1 MVPKKGCSFFKKEI
15 FMKVIIH
22 DLSEG
27 TAFSPKKPDKDSVVI
42 HANNQY
48 APCRGCFQ
56 CWLKNAGFCTMKDSL
71 QHIGALIGQ
80 SDPLIIV
87 SRCCYGGYSSPV
99 KAILDRAIG
108 VSLPFF
114 TWRGGQT
121 HHISRYARRKLL
133 RVCFYGECSELE
145 RETAREVV
153 ERNRLNLDY
162 EKADVIFFETIGQLQ
177 EADL

>member
-1 MVPKKGCSFFKKEI
+1 
-15 FMKVIIH
+15 MKVIIH
-22 DLSEG
+22 DLREG
-27 TAFSPKKPDKDSVVI
+27 EALFLGKSDKDSVVI

-48 APCRGCFQ
+48 APCCGCFK
-56 CWLKNAGFCTMKDSL
+56 CWLKNAGFCIMKDSL

-87 SRCCYGGYSSPV
+87 SQCCYGGYSSPV

-108 VSLPFF
+108 ESLPFF

-121 HHISRYARRKLL
+121 HHISRYPHRKLL
-133 RVCFYGECSELE
+133 RVYFYGECTKFEE
-145 RETAREVV
+145 EIAKEVV

-162 EKADVIFFETIGQLQ
+162 EKADVVFFKNIEQIK
-177 EADL
+177 EASL

>member
-1 MVPKKGCSFFKKEI
+1 
-15 FMKVIIH
+15 MKTIIH
-22 DLSEG
+22 DLGAEIIYSLE
-27 TAFSPKKPDKDSVVI
+27 KPDEDSVVI
-42 HANNQY
+42 HADNQY
-48 APCRGCFQ
+48 ASCRGCFQ
-56 CWLKNAGFCTMKDSL
+56 CWLKNAGFCIMKDSL

-108 VSLPFF
+108 ASLPFF

-121 HHISRYARRKLL
+121 HHISRYPRRKLM
-133 RVCFYGECSELE
+133 RVCFYGECTGFEQ
-145 RETAREVV
+145 ETAKETV

-162 EKADVIFFETIGQLQ
+162 EKADVVFFENIEQLK
-177 EADL
+177 EAVL

>member
-1 MVPKKGCSFFKKEI
+1 
-15 FMKVIIH
+15 MKVIIH
-22 DLSEG
+22 DLREG
-27 TAFSPKKPDKDSVVI
+27 EALSQEKSDKDSVVI

-48 APCRGCFQ
+48 APCCGCFK
-56 CWLKNAGFCTMKDSL
+56 CWLKNAGFCIMKDSL

-87 SRCCYGGYSSPV
+87 SQCCYGGYSSPV

-108 VSLPFF
+108 GSLPFF

-121 HHISRYARRKLL
+121 HHISRYPHRKLL
-133 RVCFYGECSELE
+133 RVYFYGECTKFEE
-145 RETAREVV
+145 EIAKEVV

-162 EKADVIFFETIGQLQ
+162 EEADVVFFKNIEQIK
-177 EADL
+177 EASL

>member
-1 MVPKKGCSFFKKEI
+1 
-15 FMKVIIH
+15 MKVIIH
-22 DLSEG
+22 DLREG
-27 TAFSPKKPDKDSVVI
+27 EALFLGKSDKDSVVI

-48 APCRGCFQ
+48 APCCGCFK
-56 CWLKNAGFCTMKDSL
+56 CWLKNAGFCIMKDSL

-87 SRCCYGGYSSPV
+87 SQCCYGGYSSPV

-108 VSLPFF
+108 GSLPFF

-121 HHISRYARRKLL
+121 HHISRYPHRKLL
-133 RVCFYGECSELE
+133 RVYFYGECTKFEE
-145 RETAREVV
+145 EIAKEVV

-162 EKADVIFFETIGQLQ
+162 EKADVVFFKNIEQIK
-177 EADL
+177 EASL

>member
-1 MVPKKGCSFFKKEI
+1 
-15 FMKVIIH
+15 MKTIIH
-22 DLSEG
+22 DLGAEIIYSLE
-27 TAFSPKKPDKDSVVI
+27 KPDEDSVVI
-42 HANNQY
+42 HADNQY
-48 APCRGCFQ
+48 ASCRGCFQ

-121 HHISRYARRKLL
+121 HHISRYPRRKLM
-133 RVCFYGECSELE
+133 RVCFYGECTGFEQ
-145 RETAREVV
+145 ETAKETV

-162 EKADVIFFETIGQLQ
+162 EKADVVFFENIEQLK
-177 EADL
+177 EAGL

>member
-1 MVPKKGCSFFKKEI
+1 
-15 FMKVIIH
+15 MKVIIH
-22 DLSEG
+22 DLREG
-27 TAFSPKKPDKDSVVI
+27 EALFLGKSDKDSVVI

-48 APCRGCFQ
+48 APCCGCFK
-56 CWLKNAGFCTMKDSL
+56 CWLKNAGFCIMKDSL

-87 SRCCYGGYSSPV
+87 SQCCYGGYSSPV

-108 VSLPFF
+108 GSLPFF

-121 HHISRYARRKLL
+121 HHISRYPHRKLL
-133 RVCFYGECSELE
+133 RVYFYGECTKFDEE
-145 RETAREVV
+145 IAKEVV

-162 EKADVIFFETIGQLQ
+162 READVLFFENTAQLK
-177 EADL
+177 EAIL

>member
-1 MVPKKGCSFFKKEI
+1 
-15 FMKVIIH
+15 MKVIIH
-22 DLSEG
+22 DLSEEVS
-27 TAFSPKKPDKDSVVI
+27 FSPKNSDEDLVVI

-48 APCRGCFQ
+48 APCRGCFK
-56 CWLKNAGFCTMKDSL
+56 CWLKNAGFCIMKDSM

-108 VSLPFF
+108 GSLPFF

-121 HHISRYARRKLL
+121 HHISRYPHRKLL
-133 RVCFYGECSELE
+133 RVYFYGECTEFE
-145 RETAREVV
+145 QETAKEVV

-162 EKADVIFFETIGQLQ
+162 EKADVAFFENIEQLK
-177 EADL
+177 EAGL

>member
-22 DLSEG
+22 DLREG

-145 RETAREVV
+145 RETARPPLPFC
-153 ERNRLNLDY
+153 NHNN
-162 EKADVIFFETIGQLQ
+162 
-177 EADL
+177 

>member
-1 MVPKKGCSFFKKEI
+1 M
-15 FMKVIIH
+15 
-22 DLSEG
+22 
-27 TAFSPKKPDKDSVVI
+27 AI

-56 CWLKNAGFCTMKDSL
+56 CWLKNAGFCTRKDSL

-133 RVCFYGECSELE
+133 RVCFYGECTELE

-162 EKADVIFFETIGQLQ
+162 EKAEVSFFENSEQLK
-177 EADL
+177 EAGL

>member
-1 MVPKKGCSFFKKEI
+1 
-15 FMKVIIH
+15 MKVIIH
-22 DLSEG
+22 DLREG
-27 TAFSPKKPDKDSVVI
+27 EALFLGKSDKDSVVI

-48 APCRGCFQ
+48 APCCGCFK
-56 CWLKNAGFCTMKDSL
+56 CWLKNAGFCIMKDSL

-87 SRCCYGGYSSPV
+87 SQCCYGGYSSPV

-108 VSLPFF
+108 GSLPFF

-121 HHISRYARRKLL
+121 HHISRYPHRKLL
-133 RVCFYGECSELE
+133 RVYFYGECTKFEE
-145 RETAREVV
+145 EIAKEVV

-162 EKADVIFFETIGQLQ
+162 EEADVVFFKNIEQIK
-177 EADL
+177 EAGL

>member
-1 MVPKKGCSFFKKEI
+1 
-15 FMKVIIH
+15 MKVIIH
-22 DLSEG
+22 DLREG
-27 TAFSPKKPDKDSVVI
+27 EALFLGKSDKDSVVI

-48 APCRGCFQ
+48 APCCGCFK
-56 CWLKNAGFCTMKDSL
+56 CWLKNNGFCIMKDSL

-87 SRCCYGGYSSPV
+87 SQCCYGGYSSPV

-108 VSLPFF
+108 GSLPFF

-121 HHISRYARRKLL
+121 HHISRYPHRKLL
-133 RVCFYGECSELE
+133 RVYFYGECTKFEE
-145 RETAREVV
+145 EIAKEVV

-162 EKADVIFFETIGQLQ
+162 EEADVVFFKNIEQIK
-177 EADL
+177 EAGL